1 MILIDS
7 SVWIEALRERGS
19 IETKRRVHEHLQSGR
34 ACWMPMIR
42 LELWNGARGEN
53 EKRALREFEGVLSDL
68 EVGPQVWEVAS
79 DLARRARAAG
89 LTVPAAD
96 LLIVA
101 CARHHA
107 CSHARAHDSKRS
119 EHSDERMRRCR

>member
-53 EKRALREFEGVLSDL
+53 EKRALREFEGVLPDL
-68 EVGPQVWEVAS
+68 EVGPRVWEVAS

-101 CARHHA
+101 CARHHGVEIE
-107 CSHARAHDSKRS
+107 SLDAHFAELEKL
-119 EHSDERMRRCR
+119 

>member
-53 EKRALREFEGVLSDL
+53 EKRALREFEGVLPDL
-68 EVGPQVWEVAS
+68 EVGPEVWEVAS

-101 CARHHA
+101 CARHHRVEIE
-107 CSHARAHDSKRS
+107 SLDAHFAELEKL
-119 EHSDERMRRCR
+119 